1 MAHQLSRHTTQ
12 TVKTHR
18 APQECG
24 GRADESGD
32 KTAEPSYESAE
43 LSGGTAVRC
52 DTKLP
57 KTGHL
62 IILSGPSGA
71 GKSTVV
77 RELLAN
83 CSLPIELAVS
93 VTTRKQRTGE
103 VAGRDYEFV
112 SHAEFERMRQA
123 GEFLECKEVFGRGDW
138 YGTPLAQVEHGLKNG
153 KWMLLEIDVQG
164 ALSVMAQRPD
174 AVSFFVHPGSLE
186 ELSIRLRRRGTDDE
200 QAIQRRLEVA
210 AEELQAL
217 KHYKHEVI
225 NRQVQ
230 LSASEICHTLHQYC

>member
-1 MAHQLSRHTTQ
+1 MSHRLQPQLTDANSAALSSQATARRVQ
-12 TVKTHR
+12 
-18 APQECG
+18 
-24 GRADESGD
+24 AD
-32 KTAEPSYESAE
+32 
-43 LSGGTAVRC
+43 
-52 DTKLP
+52 LP

-83 CSLPIELAVS
+83 CPLPIELSVS
-93 VTTRKQRTGE
+93 ATTRKQRAGE
-103 VAGRDYEFV
+103 VDGRDYHFV
-112 SHAEFERMRQA
+112 THEQFDHMRQA

-138 YGTPLAQVEHGLKNG
+138 YGTPVAQTEHGLKAG
-153 KWMLLEIDVQG
+153 QWMLLEIDVQG
-164 ALSVMAQRPD
+164 ALSIMDKRPD
-174 AVSFFVHPGSLE
+174 VVSFFVHPGSLE
-186 ELSIRLRRRGTDDE
+186 ELAIRLRRRGTDDE

-225 NRQVQ
+225 NHQVK
-230 LSASEICHTLHQYC
+230 LTASEICNILHQYC